1 MALFGFH
8 KKTNDTKPASPATTP
23 VTEPAPNGTLSI
35 KVLGSGCASCHALY
49 ENTKAAVEKASLPAE
64 VAYITDMQTILATGI
79 MRMPALTVNGKV
91 IAMGVVL
98 KPDDIQK
105 KLAAFMAENEAKH
118 G

>member
-8 KKTNDTKPASPATTP
+8 KKANDTKPASPATP
-23 VTEPAPNGTLSI
+23 PAPDGALTI
-35 KVLGSGCASCHALY
+35 QVLGSGCASCHALY
-49 ENTKAAVEKASLPAE
+49 ENTKAAVEKAGLPAE
-64 VAYITDMQTILATGI
+64 VAYITDMQTIMSTGI
-79 MRMPALTVNGKV
+79 MRLPALTVNGKV

-105 KLAAFMAENEAKH
+105 KLVAFMAENEEKN

>member
-8 KKTNDTKPASPATTP
+8 KKENDTKPVSPA
-23 VTEPAPNGTLSI
+23 AAGGTLSI

-49 ENTKAAVEKASLPAE
+49 ENTKAAVEKAGLPAE

-118 G
+118 E

>member
-8 KKTNDTKPASPATTP
+8 KKENDTKPASPA
-23 VTEPAPNGTLSI
+23 AAGGTLSV

-49 ENTKAAVEKASLPAE
+49 ENTKAAVEKAGLPAE

-118 G
+118 E